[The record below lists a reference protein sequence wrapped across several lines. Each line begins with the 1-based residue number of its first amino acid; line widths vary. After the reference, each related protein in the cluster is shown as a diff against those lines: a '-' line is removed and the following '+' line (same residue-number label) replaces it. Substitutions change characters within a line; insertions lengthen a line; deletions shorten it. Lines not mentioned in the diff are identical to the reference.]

1 VSSSLR
7 RRRRVVVACV
17 FCVVVVASSS
27 SSRRRRR
34 RRNPP
39 SGDDDDD
46 DAVTLP
52 SIARDRSIVGACATF
67 AGRATGDRCIAWM
80 ILRAIYMHVYTPR
93 ARARRARTTP
103 EQSRAG
109 EEFTPTRDIPRVTRM
124 PRLERDRDR
133 AHHAHHA
140 HRRKTL
146 THTYARYISRSPL
159 HRLPSSRRPPSR
171 CPPRRSRP
179 PSSSVATTAS
189 SGSSYVS
196 RGDAFGDDDSFRGVI
211 YYIMSCA
218 NDV

>member
-1 VSSSLR
+1 MG
-7 RRRRVVVACV
+7 V

-52 SIARDRSIVGACATF
+52 SIAIDRSSGRVRRSRVGRPAI
-67 AGRATGDRCIAWM
+67 GDRCIAWM
-80 ILRAIYMHVYTPR
+80 ILRAIYIHVYTPR

-133 AHHAHHA
+133 QHHARDHA

-146 THTYARYISRSPL
+146 THTYARYIRRSPL

-196 RGDAFGDDDSFRGVI
+196 RGDAFGHVMMTRLVGL
-211 YYIMSCA
+211 
-218 NDV
+218 